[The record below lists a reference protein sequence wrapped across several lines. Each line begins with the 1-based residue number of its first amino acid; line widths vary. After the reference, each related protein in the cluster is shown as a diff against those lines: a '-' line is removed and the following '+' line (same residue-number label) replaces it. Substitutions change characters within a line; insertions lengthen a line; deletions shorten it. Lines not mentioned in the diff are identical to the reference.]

1 MKTVDCNIVVLAGR
15 LAAPP
20 EIRSFPSGSTLA
32 RFLVTIRSDGSRRR
46 VDVIPVSWW
55 DPPTDAA
62 GLEWERGE
70 RVWVVGGAQRRF
82 WSSDGDKRSRIEIV
96 ALEVRAM
103 SEEAEDE
110 SGEPSAAA

>member
-1 MKTVDCNIVVLAGR
+1 MDCNIVVLAGR
-15 LAAPP
+15 LAASP

-32 RFLVTIRSDGSRRR
+32 RFLVTTRSERPRRR

-55 DPPTDAA
+55 DPPGDLDEAD
-62 GLEWERGE
+62 LDRGVG
-70 RVWVVGGAQRRF
+70 VWVVGSAQRRF

-96 ALEVRAM
+96 AIEVRTM
-103 SEEAEDE
+103 PETEEVE

>member
-1 MKTVDCNIVVLAGR
+1 MDCNIVVLAGR

-20 EIRSFPSGSTLA
+20 ELRAFPSGSTLA
-32 RFLVTIRSDGSRRR
+32 RFLVTVRSDRPRRR

-55 DPPTDAA
+55 DPPADVERTE
-62 GLEWERGE
+62 LERGS
-70 RVWVVGGAQRRF
+70 RVWVVGSAQRRF

-96 ALEVRAM
+96 ALEVRTM
-103 SEEAEDE
+103 PAETEIE